1 VGKEASRLLQTWAP
15 QNPAG
20 RGASPSVRL
29 AQQLRLYALV
39 SDESEAVIDWYPSR
53 EAAYTALRE
62 CLADDPDWDD
72 VLFVWPFDFDFNPN

>member
-1 VGKEASRLLQTWAP
+1 V
-15 QNPAG
+15 
-20 RGASPSVRL
+20 
-29 AQQLRLYALV
+29 RLYALV

-62 CLADDPDWDD
+62 CLADEPDRND